1 MFRRSSANCEWF
13 GPGGRYCGRLVRD
26 RLARREMPDDT
37 RYGSEVARRAVM
49 AGTGV
54 LAVSAA
60 LAACGSSKNQGAASP
75 SPSAPSPSLAAPAQP
90 EPAGSTGDRL
100 ANVGEIPIGGG
111 VVIVGKKV
119 VVTQPVAGTFAAF
132 SAICTHR
139 GCTVNKVA
147 NGTID
152 CPCHGSRFAIADG
165 SVVDGPASRP
175 LPRRQITVSGGAIVL
190 A

>member
-1 MFRRSSANCEWF
+1 
-13 GPGGRYCGRLVRD
+13 
-26 RLARREMPDDT
+26 MPDDT

-60 LAACGSSKNQGAASP
+60 LAACAGSQNQSAAT
-75 SPSAPSPSLAAPAQP
+75 PSAPALPPPAQP
-90 EPAGSTGDRL
+90 EPPGSAGERL
-100 ANVGEIPIGGG
+100 ASTSDIPVGGG
-111 VVIVGKKV
+111 IVIAGKKV
-119 VVTQPVAGTFAAF
+119 VVTQPVPGTFAAF

-139 GCTVNKVA
+139 GCTVHKVA

-165 SVVDGPASRP
+165 SVVEGPASRP
-175 LPRRQITVSGGAIVL
+175 LARRQITVSGNAIAL

>member
-1 MFRRSSANCEWF
+1 
-13 GPGGRYCGRLVRD
+13 
-26 RLARREMPDDT
+26 MPDDT

-60 LAACGSSKNQGAASP
+60 LAACGSSQNQGAASP
-75 SPSAPSPSLAAPAQP
+75 STPSPALAAPAQP
-90 EPAGSTGDRL
+90 EPGGSTGERL
-100 ANVGEIPIGGG
+100 ASTSDIPVGGG
-111 VVIVGKKV
+111 TVIAGKKV
-119 VVTQPVAGTFAAF
+119 VVTQPAPGTFAAF

-165 SVVDGPASRP
+165 SVVEGPASRP
-175 LPRRQITVSGGAIVL
+175 LPRRQITVSGNDIML

>member
-1 MFRRSSANCEWF
+1 MFRRSSVNREWF
-13 GPGGRYCGRLVRD
+13 GPGGRYCDRLVRD

-60 LAACGSSKNQGAASP
+60 LAACGSSQNQRAA
-75 SPSAPSPSLAAPAQP
+75 SPSAPSAALAAPAQP
-90 EPAGSTGDRL
+90 EPAGSASDRL
-100 ANVGEIPIGGG
+100 ANTSDIPVGGG
-111 VVIVGKKV
+111 AVIVGKKV
-119 VVTQPVAGTFAAF
+119 VVTQPVPGTFAAF

-175 LPRRQITVSGGAIVL
+175 LPRRQITVSGGAIML
-190 A
+190 S

>member
-1 MFRRSSANCEWF
+1 VNPEWF
-13 GPGGRYCGRLVRD
+13 GPGGRYCDRLVRD

-54 LAVSAA
+54 LAVSAV
-60 LAACGSSKNQGAASP
+60 LAACVGSQNQSAAT
-75 SPSAPSPSLAAPAQP
+75 PSAPAPPPPAQP
-90 EPAGSTGDRL
+90 EPPGSAGERL
-100 ANVGEIPIGGG
+100 ASTSDIPVGGG
-111 VVIVGKKV
+111 IVIAGKKV
-119 VVTQPVAGTFAAF
+119 VVTQPVPGTFAAF

-139 GCTVNKVA
+139 GCTVHKVA

-165 SVVDGPASRP
+165 SVVEGPASRP
-175 LPRRQITVSGGAIVL
+175 LARRQITVSGNAIAL

>member
-1 MFRRSSANCEWF
+1 
-13 GPGGRYCGRLVRD
+13 
-26 RLARREMPDDT
+26 MPDDT

-60 LAACGSSKNQGAASP
+60 LAACGRSQNRGAA

-90 EPAGSTGDRL
+90 EPASAGDRL
-100 ANVGEIPIGGG
+100 ANTSDIPVGGG
-111 VVIVGKKV
+111 AVIVGKKV
-119 VVTQPVAGTFAAF
+119 VVTQPVPGTFAAF

-165 SVVDGPASRP
+165 SVVDGPATRP
-175 LPRRQITVSGGAIVL
+175 LPRRQITVSGDAIVL

>member
-1 MFRRSSANCEWF
+1 VNPEWF
-13 GPGGRYCGRLVRD
+13 GADGRYCDRLVRD
-26 RLARREMPDDT
+26 PAARRKMPDDT
-37 RYGSEVARRAVM
+37 RHGSEVARRAMM

-60 LAACGSSKNQGAASP
+60 LAACGSSQNQGAASP
-75 SPSAPSPSLAAPAQP
+75 SAPSPVPAAPAPP
-90 EPAGSTGDRL
+90 EPGGSTGELRL
-100 ANVGEIPIGGG
+100 ASTSDIPVGGG
-111 VVIVGKKV
+111 TVIAGKKV
-119 VVTQPVAGTFAAF
+119 VVTQPVPGTFAAF

-152 CPCHGSRFAIADG
+152 CPCHGSRFAVADG
-165 SVVDGPASRP
+165 SVVEGPASRP
-175 LPRRQITVSGGAIVL
+175 LARRQITVSGEAIVL